1 MSTAGPSGSL
11 HNQSKIYAASPA
23 GQICVEINRLSLRVP
38 PVALSALFAAAM
50 WFLPDV
56 LMIKTPGGWVVAI
69 VLATLGGAFC
79 IAGVLAFRQAKTT
92 VNPVNPET
100 STALVVHGVFR
111 LTRNPMYLG
120 FTFLLLAF
128 AVWLGKIPAMLLVPL
143 FMAYLQRFQ
152 IRPEEDALNERFGAS
167 FDAYR
172 LQVRRWL

>member
-1 MSTAGPSGSL
+1 MPTQPPSRNNL
-11 HNQSKIYAASPA
+11 PW
-23 GQICVEINRLSLRVP
+23 LSLRVP

-56 LMIKTPGGWVVAI
+56 LMIKTPGGWMVAI

-128 AVWLGKIPAMLLVPL
+128 AVWLGKMPAMLLVAL

-152 IRPEEDALNERFGAS
+152 IRPEEDALNVRFGAS

-172 LQVRRWL
+172 HQVRRWL

>member
-1 MSTAGPSGSL
+1 M
-11 HNQSKIYAASPA
+11 
-23 GQICVEINRLSLRVP
+23 
-38 PVALSALFAAAM
+38 
-50 WFLPDV
+50 
-56 LMIKTPGGWVVAI
+56 VAI

-128 AVWLGKIPAMLLVPL
+128 AVWLGKMPAMLLVAL

-172 LQVRRWL
+172 HQVRRWL

>member
-1 MSTAGPSGSL
+1 MPTQPPSR
-11 HNQSKIYAASPA
+11 NNFAW
-23 GQICVEINRLSLRVP
+23 LSLRVP

-56 LMIKTPGGWVVAI
+56 LTVLIPGGWVVATA
-69 VLATLGGAFC
+69 LATVGGAFC
-79 IAGVLAFRQAKTT
+79 IAGILAFRHAKTT

-120 FTFLLLAF
+120 FAFLLLAF
-128 AVWLGKIPAMLLVPL
+128 AVWLGKMSAMLLVPL

-152 IRPEEDALNERFGAS
+152 IRLEEDALHMRFGAS
-167 FDAYR
+167 FDTYR
-172 LQVRRWL
+172 HQVRRWL

>member
-1 MSTAGPSGSL
+1 
-11 HNQSKIYAASPA
+11 
-23 GQICVEINRLSLRVP
+23 
-38 PVALSALFAAAM
+38 M

-56 LMIKTPGGWVVAI
+56 LMIKTPGAWVVAI

-120 FTFLLLAF
+120 FAFLLLAF
-128 AVWLGKIPAMLLVPL
+128 AVWLGKISAVLVVPL

-152 IRPEEDALNERFGAS
+152 IRPEEDALNMRFGAS
-167 FDAYR
+167 FDTYR
-172 LQVRRWL
+172 HQVRRWL

>member
-1 MSTAGPSGSL
+1 MPTQPPSRNNL
-11 HNQSKIYAASPA
+11 PW
-23 GQICVEINRLSLRVP
+23 LSLRVP

-120 FTFLLLAF
+120 FAFLLLAF
-128 AVWLGKIPAMLLVPL
+128 AVWLGKMSAMLLVPL

-152 IRPEEDALNERFGAS
+152 IRLEEDALHMRFGAS
-167 FDAYR
+167 FDTYR
-172 LQVRRWL
+172 HQVRRWL

>member
-1 MSTAGPSGSL
+1 MPTQPPSRNNL
-11 HNQSKIYAASPA
+11 PW
-23 GQICVEINRLSLRVP
+23 LSLRVP

-128 AVWLGKIPAMLLVPL
+128 AVWLGKMPAMLLVPL

-152 IRPEEDALNERFGAS
+152 IRPEEDALNVRFGAS

-172 LQVRRWL
+172 HQVRRWL